1 MNIPGIPPPPMKI
14 VCLVRHAKASRDDP
28 SLRDFDRPLNT
39 RGKKQAPWLGRRLE
53 GSNVHPGVIIS
64 SPAKRA
70 IATAETLA
78 GGIQYPLEKIITEPA
93 LYESGA
99 SAILGVIKGIARNH
113 ERAVVVGHNPAL
125 SDLMSYL
132 SCREL
137 DELPAG
143 GIVCL
148 KFDVDSWEK
157 IARGKGE
164 ILFYDA
170 PPREEE

>member
-14 VCLVRHAKASRDDP
+14 VCLVRHAKAGRDDP
-28 SLRDFDRPLNT
+28 SLRDFDRPLNA
-39 RGKKQAPWLGRRLE
+39 RGKKQAPWLGRRLK
-53 GSNVHPGVIIS
+53 GSSVQPGVIIS

-78 GGIQYPLEKIITEPA
+78 GEIQYPLEEIITEPA

-99 SAILGVIKGIARNH
+99 PAILGVIKDIA
-113 ERAVVVGHNPAL
+113 EDQDVAVVVGHNPAL
-125 SDLMSYL
+125 SDLMNHL

-137 DELPAG
+137 DELPVA

-148 KFDVDSWEK
+148 KFDGDSWKK

-164 ILFYDA
+164 VLFYDA
-170 PPREEE
+170 PPKEKE

>member
-28 SLRDFDRPLNT
+28 SLRDFDRPLNA
-39 RGKKQAPWLGRRLE
+39 RGKKQAPWLGRRLK
-53 GSNVHPGVIIS
+53 GSNVQPGVIIS

-78 GGIQYPLEKIITEPA
+78 GGVQYPPEKIIAEPA
-93 LYESGA
+93 LYGSGA
-99 SAILGVIKGIARNH
+99 PAILGVIKDIARDH
-113 ERAVVVGHNPAL
+113 DVAVVVGHNPAL

-132 SCREL
+132 SRREL
-137 DELPAG
+137 DELPAA

-148 KFDVDSWEK
+148 KFNVDSWEK

-164 ILFYDA
+164 VLFYDA